1 MKSHIS
7 TMLSHLPSEFK
18 QSGGGGYTFLNAC
31 EDENHHQ
38 WTGMQTIMD
47 HLFALG
53 ISIGKCNYLLP
64 REVWGALPGG
74 MPYIIVFDDFKE
86 VMGTPGVK
94 AILIKLKEERRKK
107 IEKEK
112 QEKG

>member
-1 MKSHIS
+1 
-7 TMLSHLPSEFK
+7 
-18 QSGGGGYTFLNAC
+18 
-31 EDENHHQ
+31 
-38 WTGMQTIMD
+38 
-47 HLFALG
+47 
-53 ISIGKCNYLLP
+53 
-64 REVWGALPGG
+64 